1 MLRLNP
7 YAAAFSKEKLGQ
19 KPVESEKPAHP
30 SKEFMNTLREE

>member
-19 KPVESEKPAHP
+19 QKVEKEKPAKP
-30 SKEFMNTLREE
+30 DETFMSLVRET